1 MNATPSDNLGGLRYL
16 LLNEVFTLS
25 HLVIV
30 KLLGIEFASVQI
42 VFIRCFSS
50 AVLLV
55 PLLAWQGSFG
65 EIRAQLSLN
74 SLRVLLSS
82 VAITINFFTI
92 SQIQL
97 AQMSTIGYLR
107 PAVTS
112 LIAYFFLKESQSWH
126 RWLVIVIGFAAV
138 LFIFSPESSH
148 LQFVAFLALCGMCCG
163 SAATILQKYLSR
175 NISDLPLM
183 VWYSV
188 GVAVVTAPFAI
199 WLWTTPS
206 TTELFMM
213 IMTGL
218 LATTAQ
224 FFSFV
229 PSAGP
234 MQASWHQCS
243 ISTSCQPHLSV
254 FLLCRNTVDQHRWWR
269 ADHPC
274 HFNCHDASRKTE
286 IAPKCSDVAFE
297 SSTRLILP
305 PPPLAMHS

>member
-1 MNATPSDNLGGLRYL
+1 MSATPLDNLAGLRYL

-42 VFIRCFSS
+42 VFIRCLSS

-55 PLLAWQGSFG
+55 PLLAWQGSLG
-65 EIRAQLSLN
+65 EVRTRLGLN

-126 RWLVIVIGFAAV
+126 RWMVIVIGFAAV
-138 LFIFSPESSH
+138 LFIFSPESGH
-148 LQFVAFLALCGMCCG
+148 LRVVALLALCGMCCG

-175 NISDLPLM
+175 DMSDLPLM

-199 WLWTTPS
+199 WLWATPS
-206 TTELFMM
+206 PTELLMM
-213 IMTGL
+213 VMTGL

-224 FFSFV
+224 FFFIR
-229 PSAGP
+229 AFR
-234 MQASWHQCS
+234 QA
-243 ISTSCQPHLSV
+243 
-254 FLLCRNTVDQHRWWR
+254 
-269 ADHPC
+269 
-274 HFNCHDASRKTE
+274 DASFLAPMFYFHIVPTTLIGFFVFAE
-286 IAPKCSDVAFE
+286 IPSINTIGGA
-297 SSTRLILP
+297 LII
-305 PPPLAMHS
+305 LATLIGMTLLERRRSPRNVSM

>member
-1 MNATPSDNLGGLRYL
+1 MNAAPSDNLGGLQFL
-16 LLNEVFTLS
+16 VLNEVFTLS

-30 KLLGIEFASVQI
+30 KMLGIEFSSVQI
-42 VFIRCFSS
+42 VFIRCLSS

-55 PLLAWQGSFG
+55 PLLAWRGSFTDVRTQFG
-65 EIRAQLSLN
+65 LN

-126 RWLVIVIGFAAV
+126 RWLVIAVGFAAV
-138 LFIFSPESSH
+138 LFIFSPEDSQ
-148 LQFVAFLALCGMCCG
+148 LQLVALLAIGGMCCG
-163 SAATILQKYLSR
+163 SSATILQKYLSQKMT
-175 NISDLPLM
+175 DLPLM

-188 GVAVVTAPFAI
+188 GVAVVTAPFAV
-199 WLWTTPS
+199 WSWTTPS
-206 TTELFMM
+206 PVELGMM

-224 FFSFV
+224 FFF
-229 PSAGP
+229 
-234 MQASWHQCS
+234 
-243 ISTSCQPHLSV
+243 I
-254 FLLCRNTVDQHRWWR
+254 R
-269 ADHPC
+269 A
-274 HFNCHDASRKTE
+274 FRKADASFLAPMFYFHIVPTTLIGFFIFSE
-286 IAPKCSDVAFE
+286 IPSINTISGALV
-297 SSTRLILP
+297 ILASLVGLTLLERRRTP
-305 PPPLAMHS
+305 SNVSM

>member
-16 LLNEVFTLS
+16 LMNEIFSLS
-25 HLVIV
+25 HLVII
-30 KLLGIEFASVQI
+30 KLLGIEFAPVQI
-42 VFIRCFSS
+42 VFIRCLSS

-55 PLLAWQGSFG
+55 PLLAWQGSLG
-65 EIRAQLSLN
+65 EIRTQLGLN

-82 VAITINFFTI
+82 VAITINFFSI

-126 RWLVIVIGFAAV
+126 RWLVILIGFAAV

-148 LQFVAFLALCGMCCG
+148 LQIIALLALCGLCCG

-175 NISDLPLM
+175 EMSDIPLM

-188 GVAVVTAPFAI
+188 GVAIVTAPFAM
-199 WLWTTPS
+199 WLWTPPS
-206 TTELFMM
+206 LTELLMM
-213 IMTGL
+213 VMTGL

-224 FFSFV
+224 FFFIRAFRRAEASFLAPMFYFHIIPTTLIGFFV
-229 PSAGP
+229 FSEIPS
-234 MQASWHQCS
+234 
-243 ISTSCQPHLSV
+243 L
-254 FLLCRNTVDQHRWWR
+254 NTVGG
-269 ADHPC
+269 ALTIL
-274 HFNCHDASRKTE
+274 AT
-286 IAPKCSDVAFE
+286 
-297 SSTRLILP
+297 LIGMTL
-305 PPPLAMHS
+305 LERRR